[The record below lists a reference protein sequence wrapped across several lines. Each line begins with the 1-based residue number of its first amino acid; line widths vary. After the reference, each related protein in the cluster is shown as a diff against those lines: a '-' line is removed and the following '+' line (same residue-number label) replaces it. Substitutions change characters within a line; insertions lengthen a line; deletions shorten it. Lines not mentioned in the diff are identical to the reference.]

1 MTRPQAARVAALSDI
16 HGNLPALEAV
26 LADVERERVDAIVVA
41 GDTIS
46 GPWAAEC
53 FDLVAEAGALVVR
66 GNADRLVLEGGE
78 TGLGGWS
85 AEHLGDRRSLAADW
99 PLTVELDVSGLGRV
113 LVCHSTPSDD
123 EVIYTRVTPEGEVV
137 ALFDGVAA
145 DVAVVGHTHIQFDR
159 TLSSGLRI
167 VNPGSVGLP
176 YEGRRGAFW
185 AILGPGVELRRS
197 EYDVDRAVRA
207 IHELGAPVPEDL
219 LGYLLDPLDAEAAT
233 AEFEQLRG
241 A

>member
-1 MTRPQAARVAALSDI
+1 MRVAALSDI

-26 LADVERERVDAIVVA
+26 LADVEREDVDAIIVA

-53 FDLVAEAGALVVR
+53 FDLLRAADALVVS

-78 TGLGGWS
+78 GSLGTWS
-85 AEHLGDRRSLAADW
+85 AEQLGERLARAAEW
-99 PLTVELDVSGLGRV
+99 PLTVEVDVEGLDRV
-113 LVCHSTPSDD
+113 LVCHSTPTDD
-123 EVIYTRVTPEGEVV
+123 EVIYTRVTPDEEVV
-137 ALFDGVAA
+137 ALFDGVEA
-145 DVAVVGHTHIQFDR
+145 DLVVVGHTHIQVDR
-159 TLSSGLRI
+159 TLSSGLRV

-185 AILGPGVELRRS
+185 ALLGPTVEFRRS
-197 EYDVDRAVRA
+197 EYDVDGALAGIRDGGIPVGEHLLRLLEDPPTSEEAMA
-207 IHELGAPVPEDL
+207 HHEK
-219 LGYLLDPLDAEAAT
+219 
-233 AEFEQLRG
+233 LRG

>member
-1 MTRPQAARVAALSDI
+1 MRVAALSDI

-26 LADVERERVDAIVVA
+26 LADLEREDVDAIVVA

-53 FDLVAEAGALVVR
+53 FDRVMAEDPLVVR

-78 TGLGGWS
+78 GALGTWS
-85 AEHLGDRRSLAADW
+85 ADRLGERLAQAGEW
-99 PLTVELDVSGLGRV
+99 PLTVEVDVEGLGRV
-113 LVCHSTPSDD
+113 LVCHSTPTDD
-123 EVIYTRVTPEGEVV
+123 EVIYTRVTPDGEVA
-137 ALFDGVAA
+137 ALLDDVSA
-145 DVAVVGHTHIQFDR
+145 DVVVSGHTHIQFDR
-159 TLSSGLRI
+159 TLSNGLRV

-185 AILGPGVELRRS
+185 AILGPDVELRCS
-197 EYDVDRAVRA
+197 EYDVDGAVRA
-207 IHELGAPVPEDL
+207 IRELGAPVREEL
-219 LGYLLDPLDAEAAT
+219 LAYLTSPLDPETAT
-233 AEFEQLRG
+233 SEFEKLRG